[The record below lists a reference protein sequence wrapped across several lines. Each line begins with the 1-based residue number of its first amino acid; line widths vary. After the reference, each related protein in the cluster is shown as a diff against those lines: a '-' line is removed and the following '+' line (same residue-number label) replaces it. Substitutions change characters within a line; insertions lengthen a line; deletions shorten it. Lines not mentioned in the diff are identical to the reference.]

1 MGLKDT
7 SKPVVSPGSTY
18 LQMVLNGPALGAS
31 EAETFGSATMRLNF
45 LGQTG
50 RTFLSRVRRWHGQWL
65 VVTERRLNQSS
76 GRCDTSWAHGV
87 WYGVYKRQPMVTKLT
102 CFTDANWAGCLTTRR
117 STTCVALF
125 HGDHLVKFSSQTQ
138 IPVAI
143 SVGESEFYAL
153 TKGAAQ
159 ALGLQ
164 SICSDWG
171 LSYAVD
177 IHTDSSS
184 SIGTA
189 SRRGAGKLRHIETPL
204 LLDTADHREA
214 CGHTSQDTGN
224 QKPGRSRHE
233 DFGRTTDCS
242 TLPTAR
248 IGDSSG
254 HASAGA
260 AYSSNDLS

>member
-1 MGLKDT
+1 
-7 SKPVVSPGSTY
+7 
-18 LQMVLNGPALGAS
+18 
-31 EAETFGSATMRLNF
+31 
-45 LGQTG
+45 
-50 RTFLSRVRRWHGQWL
+50 
-65 VVTERRLNQSS
+65 
-76 GRCDTSWAHGV
+76 
-87 WYGVYKRQPMVTKLT
+87 MVTKLT

-125 HGDHLVKFSSQTQ
+125 HGDDLVKFSSQTQ

-164 SICSDWG
+164 SICIDWG

-189 SRRGAGKLRHIETPL
+189 SRRGAGKLRHIETRLLWIQQIIAKRVVTLRKTPGVRNPADLGTKILGGPQIAQHCRRLGLEIRAGTHPL
-204 LLDTADHREA
+204 ALRTAA
-214 CGHTSQDTGN
+214 
-224 QKPGRSRHE
+224 
-233 DFGRTTDCS
+233 TT
-242 TLPTAR
+242 
-248 IGDSSG
+248 
-254 HASAGA
+254 
-260 AYSSNDLS
+260 